1 MLYSPSHQF
10 IFVHIYK
17 TAGESVMA
25 ALRKYCPVYMRNR
38 YVRKSVQVLP
48 GVAQPVL
55 DWREALVN
63 RQHMTAE
70 QIRHVMPADLFDQAV
85 KFAFVRNPW
94 DWQVSEYSYARESV
108 AHPHHEQVRA
118 FGDFDR
124 YIRHKC
130 ENDTRLQCSFIYD
143 KAGERLVQHI
153 GRFETLRDDF
163 KRICTALGLD
173 ETLPHVNASRR
184 KRDWR
189 SYYTDTTFDLVRKA
203 YSLDI
208 ETFGYADGVT
218 ALATIPD
225 RLNAPAGWHE
235 MPKGA
240 VG

>member
-17 TAGESVMA
+17 TGGESVMA
-25 ALRKYCPVYMRNR
+25 ALRKYCPVYLRNR

-48 GVAQPVL
+48 GVAQPVM

-70 QIRHVMPADLFDQAV
+70 QIREVMPGDLFDAAV

-94 DWQVSEYSYARESV
+94 DWQVSEYSYACQST
-108 AHPHHEQVRA
+108 AHPYHEQVTG
-118 FGDFDR
+118 FGDFDT

-130 ENDTRLQCSFIYD
+130 ENDTRLQCSFVYD
-143 KAGERLVQHI
+143 RTGTRLVQHI
-153 GRFETLRDDF
+153 GRFETLSDDF
-163 KRICTALGLD
+163 ARICAALGLD
-173 ETLPHVNASRR
+173 ETLPHVNASKR

-189 SYYTDTTFDLVRKA
+189 SYYNDTTFDLVREA
-203 YSLDI
+203 YKLDI
-208 ETFGYADGVT
+208 QTFGYRDGVSENVS
-218 ALATIPD
+218 IPD

-235 MPKGA
+235 LPKGA
-240 VG
+240 TV